1 MKRII
6 FLIALLLLPALLYA
20 GDAKYKTIVIKE
32 FSLEGARI
40 QENADTKAFAE
51 TLPTDFART
60 LKAYLEDMSLAENV
74 VIYKEGEVYEN
85 AVIVEGNFTKITAG
99 STAARII
106 VGFGAGSSTVGAQ
119 WKVKDAQTEKELGSF
134 EKNSHSASG
143 VTGAMALRSDS
154 QYLAKYVANT
164 IKKLLK

>member
-6 FLIALLLLPALLYA
+6 FLAVFLLLPSLLYA

-32 FSLEGARI
+32 FSLEGAKI
-40 QENADTKAFAE
+40 QENEDTKAFAE

-60 LKAYLEDMSLAENV
+60 LKAYLEDMSLVDNV
-74 VIYKEGEVYEN
+74 VIYKEGEVYED
-85 AVIVEGNFTKITAG
+85 AVIVEGYFTKVTAG
-99 STAARII
+99 STAARLI
-106 VGFGAGSSTVGAQ
+106 VGFGAGASTVGAQ

-134 EKNSHSASG
+134 ERNAHSASG
-143 VTGAMALRSDS
+143 VRGALALRSDS
-154 QYLAKYVANT
+154 QYLAKYVAKT